1 MLLMVSLLFLPTI
14 ITPST
19 EEQMKQ
25 ENNLHELNTIALDN
39 ILSKQSKEFAKAIL
53 KNHTLLTALGTPD
66 LDLITKNRKKVL
78 EKLEEE
84 LKKDEIFRGHATR
97 GDTTS
102 ADDDDDDDDEDH
114 EDTLMRLLSNVLAIR
129 AQDQLEEL
137 EELEEHI
144 SRQAT
149 SGEVPS
155 REVLGPSDSSPRG
168 RGPSLNVGRVPLR
181 GATAP
186 GAPSPVPPPSSGTP
200 FFPSATRVPS
210 NTVDTRFGTGP
221 PPPPPLPPPPGHV
234 MGLSPVHATGPSS
247 VGRTPQVNPA
257 HTEEDIQRKV
267 SIDHIVFEGGP
278 SPAVPKDRPS
288 GPRVLHA
295 HPGVFAE
302 DVSRSRTTHVVP
314 NSNQRFN
321 PGRIGP
327 QGSATRPSSTGTARF
342 DVRGGTRTGV
352 PLPGV
357 PPSSRGHLPVPGS
370 PPFVGRE
377 SPPRFRGGVPS
388 AVPPSGVA
396 IATSSET
403 PSSGSA
409 VPSFPTPS
417 SLPSEPLFPFHS
429 SATTPSP
436 SHPRPLPPT
445 PFPSRPPHTT
455 PTSFPSRPPPPPP
468 TPFPSHLP
476 DNIPFPSNVPSPRH
490 FPSDAPTP
498 HPFPSRFPTPT
509 SFPSHPPS
517 HIPSPSDAP
526 TTTPF
531 PSRSPDPTPFPSN
544 TLTPA
549 PFPSSPPSNAFT
561 PTPFPSRFPIPSS
574 RPDPSQD
581 HFPSPVPPPA
591 FGPFIP
597 PSPTPF
603 PSPPPSQAPNPSL
616 DSAPSHFPTPS
627 PGESTPSPVP
637 GVTPVPAPDS
647 VLSSSSSSFPR
658 HPLPPASVPSPTSP
672 DEHFSS
678 TTPSVPTPVSSPSTS
693 PSLTSP
699 DPSPALSPGLVP
711 GSFFPDVPGPG
722 SAREPIPVPSRPS
735 AVPELPEGSGPE
747 GRQNSSSAGVNIGA
761 QDPAFEEVSVKS
773 IGSLSEGAGRGSS
786 GGFGPG
792 ETSRGFGPGVTSRD
806 FGPGETSRGFGPGD
820 ASRGFGHVET
830 SRGFG
835 PGDISRGFGQGETS
849 RGFGPGDAPR
859 GFSPGDT
866 PRGFGPGD
874 ASGGFGPGDTPRDFG
889 PGDAPRGF
897 GSGDTTRGFG
907 PVDTTRGFGPGDTSG
922 DLRQPHFVPGGSPT
936 GNTQVAED
944 RVIARVG
951 DAAGT
956 TLSNVFDTRLTNGT
970 LPPSSD
976 SASLLLILSNAAA
989 ARALDRLSGLNDVTS
1004 LTGSDLTKSGVPEGQ
1019 GSPSFNPP
1027 PSSPPSIGQTESAS
1041 GVVVPSERRPDRQQS
1056 GAAIG
1061 ESVITP
1067 KEGSREPGFG
1077 QVAGAA
1083 ETPGVQ
1089 RPLSGSGSSVPVDTG
1104 SFSSTSLTKTA
1115 TDFSPNLP
1123 VSSSSGASTTSGG
1136 VVGVSALP
1144 PAPVTTQTPG
1154 GVPGISTGGLPST
1167 SGQSL
1172 SFPVS
1177 NTPPISINNSFP
1189 PFGSTL
1195 NASTPISS
1203 FVFHVANPSLQ
1214 RIGSSTT
1221 GTGPQGS
1228 QRTGNAGSSRV
1239 GAVSVD
1245 TVFPAGVLP
1254 RNSPTDFHS
1263 ASPTSGSFP
1272 TDPPRTSATF
1282 VNPFPFPPGPVTPSQ
1297 LGIKTVSPRSRN
1309 FIGGTSAGP
1318 TPFVTRPPVVDGSV
1332 KPTNFSQLFRSVA
1345 QVGVLKAQQAAANSV
1360 LGTTSTTPST
1370 STPVHS
1376 HFQITIPGHSHF
1388 HVHASPSP
1396 SPPTSPASSTRNPF
1410 LTHPQKQTVPTTLP
1424 TSSSPPQ
1431 TIHPHFTI
1439 PTHSTRRSVRRSSFP
1454 TFPPSRTS
1462 QSGASRGKQLLDRNV
1477 PLETSSLPS
1486 QRPDTS
1492 PSPSPLSSRSPNT
1505 PSSTPGA
1512 TSPTVA

>member
-1 MLLMVSLLFLPTI
+1 MVLCGCCGGCCGKCSLCKKNEKSAKLHYVREVVALLVMLLMVSLLFLPTI

-186 GAPSPVPPPSSGTP
+186 
-200 FFPSATRVPS
+200 
-210 NTVDTRFGTGP
+210 
-221 PPPPPLPPPPGHV
+221 
-234 MGLSPVHATGPSS
+234 
-247 VGRTPQVNPA
+247 
-257 HTEEDIQRKV
+257 
-267 SIDHIVFEGGP
+267 
-278 SPAVPKDRPS
+278 
-288 GPRVLHA
+288 
-295 HPGVFAE
+295 
-302 DVSRSRTTHVVP
+302 
-314 NSNQRFN
+314 
-321 PGRIGP
+321 
-327 QGSATRPSSTGTARF
+327 
-342 DVRGGTRTGV
+342 
-352 PLPGV
+352 
-357 PPSSRGHLPVPGS
+357 
-370 PPFVGRE
+370 
-377 SPPRFRGGVPS
+377 
-388 AVPPSGVA
+388 
-396 IATSSET
+396 
-403 PSSGSA
+403 
-409 VPSFPTPS
+409 
-417 SLPSEPLFPFHS
+417 
-429 SATTPSP
+429 
-436 SHPRPLPPT
+436 
-445 PFPSRPPHTT
+445 
-455 PTSFPSRPPPPPP
+455 
-468 TPFPSHLP
+468 
-476 DNIPFPSNVPSPRH
+476 
-490 FPSDAPTP
+490 
-498 HPFPSRFPTPT
+498 
-509 SFPSHPPS
+509 
-517 HIPSPSDAP
+517 
-526 TTTPF
+526 
-531 PSRSPDPTPFPSN
+531 
-544 TLTPA
+544 
-549 PFPSSPPSNAFT
+549 
-561 PTPFPSRFPIPSS
+561 
-574 RPDPSQD
+574 
-581 HFPSPVPPPA
+581 
-591 FGPFIP
+591 
-597 PSPTPF
+597 
-603 PSPPPSQAPNPSL
+603 
-616 DSAPSHFPTPS
+616 
-627 PGESTPSPVP
+627 
-637 GVTPVPAPDS
+637 
-647 VLSSSSSSFPR
+647 
-658 HPLPPASVPSPTSP
+658 
-672 DEHFSS
+672 
-678 TTPSVPTPVSSPSTS
+678 
-693 PSLTSP
+693 
-699 DPSPALSPGLVP
+699 
-711 GSFFPDVPGPG
+711 
-722 SAREPIPVPSRPS
+722 
-735 AVPELPEGSGPE
+735 
-747 GRQNSSSAGVNIGA
+747 GVNIGA